1 MKVSELWLRDWVNPS
16 ITGSKLAQQ
25 LTMAGLEVDS
35 ISPVAGAFS
44 RVVVAKVLAT
54 SAHPQADKLTLCD
67 VDAGSGTPLRIVC
80 GASNV
85 RPGLMVALA
94 LIGSELPG
102 GMTIK
107 SLILI

>member
-54 SAHPQADKLTLCD
+54 H
-67 VDAGSGTPLRIVC
+67 
-80 GASNV
+80 
-85 RPGLMVALA
+85 
-94 LIGSELPG
+94 
-102 GMTIK
+102 IK
-107 SLILI
+107 